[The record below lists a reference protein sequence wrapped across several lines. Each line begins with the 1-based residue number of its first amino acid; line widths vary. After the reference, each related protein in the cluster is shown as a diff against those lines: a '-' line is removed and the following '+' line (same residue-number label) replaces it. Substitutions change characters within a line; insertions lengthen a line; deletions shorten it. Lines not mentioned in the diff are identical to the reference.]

1 MKEHPITVSASD
13 YRINEQI
20 NVREVR
26 VIGPNNENVG
36 VIPTFEALRMARD
49 ASKDLVEVSPN
60 TSPPVCRILDFGKFL
75 YEKTKKEKEAK
86 KAQKVI
92 EVKEIQIR
100 PKSNEFHTGLKV
112 RDARRWLEEG
122 KKVRVRVKF
131 RGREIT
137 HSDLGIEDLREIAQ
151 GLADVAIVEQQ
162 PMMEGRTLL
171 MLLAPNPK
179 RPKPAAQPG
188 PKKEKVAEAGQ
199 PNPPIEAETTTD

>member
-112 RDARRWLEEG
+112 RDARRWLDEG

-199 PNPPIEAETTTD
+199 PNPPVEAETTTD

>member
-1 MKEHPITVSASD
+1 M
-13 YRINEQI
+13 
-20 NVREVR
+20 
-26 VIGPNNENVG
+26 IGPNNENVG

-49 ASKDLVEVSPN
+49 SGKDLVEVSPN

-179 RPKPAAQPG
+179 RPKPAAAPG
-188 PKKEKVAEAGQ
+188 PKKEKAAEAAQ
-199 PNPPIEAETTTD
+199 PNPPVEAEATTE

>member
-75 YEKTKKEKEAK
+75 YEKTKKDKEAK

-162 PMMEGRTLL
+162 PMMEGRTML

-179 RPKPAAQPG
+179 RPKPAAAPG
-188 PKKEKVAEAGQ
+188 PKKEKVAEAQ
-199 PNPPIEAETTTD
+199 PDSPVEAEATTE

>member
-75 YEKTKKEKEAK
+75 YEKTKKDKEAK

-179 RPKPAAQPG
+179 RPKPATQPG

-199 PNPPIEAETTTD
+199 PNPPVEAETTTD

>member
-1 MKEHPITVSASD
+1 MKEHPITVSAFD

-49 ASKDLVEVSPN
+49 SGKDLVEVSPN

-75 YEKTKKEKEAK
+75 YEKTKKDKEAK

-179 RPKPAAQPG
+179 RPKPAAAPG
-188 PKKEKVAEAGQ
+188 PKKEKVAEAAQ
-199 PNPPIEAETTTD
+199 PNPPTPAEATTE